1 MIDKQVNESPLK
13 IFAGVTKLFVLLTGA
28 RPEVE
33 CHGEL
38 TGVSPYSV
46 TTHQPVTTISLPSKT
61 LIIYRVFCKTVYFI
75 CQSQIEYKM
84 LATKFTLEPSLFCT
98 QYK

>member
-61 LIIYRVFCKTVYFI
+61 SPQHSSSTKSFVKQYTLSKNPKLKTKY
-75 CQSQIEYKM
+75 
-84 LATKFTLEPSLFCT
+84 
-98 QYK
+98 